1 MVYVISQEG
10 IPLMPTEKHGMVR
23 HFLKEGLAKVV
34 RRKPFTIQLQ
44 YKSKTYVQPVT
55 YGIDSGYAYIE
66 LVGSKKLAKPNQVKD
81 L

>member
-34 RRKPFTIQLQ
+34 RRKPFTIQLL
-44 YKSKTYVQPVT
+44 YKSKSYTQPTTFGIVT
-55 YGIDSGYAYIE
+55 TINSNLLRLE
-66 LVGSKKLAKPNQVKD
+66 LIVVTLM
-81 L
+81 